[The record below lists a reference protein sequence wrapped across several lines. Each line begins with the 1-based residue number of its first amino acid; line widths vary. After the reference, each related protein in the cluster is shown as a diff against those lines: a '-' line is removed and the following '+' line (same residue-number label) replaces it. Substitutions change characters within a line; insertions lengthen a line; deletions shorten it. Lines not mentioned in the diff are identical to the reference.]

1 MQLHPPIQ
9 DRLAR
14 RRLRGVL
21 AWSGLTLLAALAI
34 ALALV
39 IATLALEFGTDPVP
53 PPTSPIQF
61 NPPGGHAMAQ

>member
-21 AWSGLTLLAALAI
+21 AWSGLTLLVAMTLALAI
-34 ALALV
+34 V
-39 IATLALEFGTDPVP
+39 IASLALELG
-53 PPTSPIQF
+53 S
-61 NPPGGHAMAQ
+61 

>member
-1 MQLHPPIQ
+1 MQLHPPVQ

-21 AWSGLTLLAALAI
+21 VWSSLTLLAALAI
-34 ALALV
+34 ALALI
-39 IATLALEFGTDPVP
+39 IATLALEFGTDPTP

-61 NPPGGHAMAQ
+61 SPSAGHATAQ